1 MPGKSNTKNVLLG
14 VAVVAVVAVIGYIV
28 YTEVVA
34 PKQMAPA
41 VEMTMPVEQT
51 MTTQQVAMEE
61 QMPTVA
67 QTDMVEAPVEQF
79 NNHMKHEGFENPT
92 ASQAATG
99 AMPGSVTTAADL
111 LPANGDNM
119 HAQVTPNGQGDIL
132 GSSLLTAGYHTGINT
147 VGTSLRNANRQ
158 LRSEPANPQVK
169 VSPWNQTTIEPDM
182 NHRNFEIGN

>member
-1 MPGKSNTKNVLLG
+1 MPVKSKTRNVLLG
-14 VAVVAVVAVIGYIV
+14 VAVVAAVAVIGYVV

-61 QMPTVA
+61 QMPEVA
-67 QTDMVEAPVEQF
+67 PVVEAPVEQF
-79 NNHMKHEGFENPT
+79 NDMHMHKEGFENPT

-119 HAQVTPNGQGDIL
+119 HAQVNPNGQGDIL

-169 VSPWNQTTIEPDM
+169 VSPWNQTTIDPDM
-182 NHRNFEIGN
+182 NKRNFEIGN